1 MSNVSTAKFLTAVNA
16 VNPPEFS
23 DQPDELP
30 RIGWRNGAKQART
43 GGFFYAKA
51 DDLLDRPAAPWEPVT
66 IYDDEPGYQA
76 KRLSVAVVSVR
87 TQPFMPDT
95 DASGK
100 KHMRWL
106 TQWEPGAQL
115 YTEWLCFAEGLGNY
129 PVILYS
135 KGLTGKALADALRT
149 FRAKV
154 LKPAER
160 IAGRRL
166 PSWTFWMP
174 LATLVNEKGAVMY
187 TDTGHGSVVT
197 PPALYLPSGDEIAI
211 LDALAV
217 DETVLALGVSVREEY
232 AAWHTEKRGNQPAPV
247 APVAPTPD
255 INGAALDEDPND
267 YSDEIPY

>member
-115 YTEWLCFAEGLGNY
+115 YTEWLCFAEGLGRH

-160 IAGRRL
+160 IAARRL
-166 PSWTFWMP
+166 PAWTFWLP
-174 LATLVNEKGAVMY
+174 LATLVNDKGGVVYA
-187 TDTGHGSVVT
+187 DTGHGSVVT
-197 PPALYLPSGDEIAI
+197 PPALYLPGGDEVAV

-217 DETVLALGVSVREEY
+217 DETLLALGVSVREEY
-232 AAWHTEKRGNQPAPV
+232 AAWHTEKRGNAPAPV
-247 APVAPTPD
+247 AAPSDAAPTT
-255 INGAALDEDPND
+255 EDDPTD
-267 YSDEIPY
+267 YGSDDAIPW

>member
-66 IYDDEPGYQA
+66 IYDDEPGYYA
-76 KRLSVAVVSVR
+76 KRLSVAVIATR
-87 TQPFMPDT
+87 TQPFFPET

-106 TQWEPGAQL
+106 TQWESGAQL

-174 LATLVNEKGAVMY
+174 IATLVNEKGGVVY
-187 TDTGHGSVVT
+187 SDTGHGSVVT
-197 PPALYLPSGDEIAI
+197 PPALYLPGGNEVAI

-217 DETVLALGVSVREEY
+217 DETLLALGVSVREEY
-232 AAWHTEKRGNQPAPV
+232 AAWHSEKRGNLPAPV
-247 APVAPTPD
+247 VAPTDNAPD
-255 INGAALDEDPND
+255 IEAEDPTD
-267 YSDEIPY
+267 YSNEAW

>member
-1 MSNVSTAKFLTAVNA
+1 MSNVSTARFLATVNT
-16 VNPPEFS
+16 VNPPDFN
-23 DQPDELP
+23 DLPDELP

-51 DDLLDRPAAPWEPVT
+51 DDLLDRPAPPWESVT
-66 IYDDEPGYQA
+66 IYDDEPGYYA

-87 TQPFMPDT
+87 SQPFMPDT

-106 TQWEPGAQL
+106 LQWEPGAQI

-174 LATLVNEKGAVMY
+174 LATLVNDKGGIVYA
-187 TDTGHGSVVT
+187 DTGHGSVVT
-197 PPALYLPSGDEIAI
+197 PPALYLPGGNEVAV

-217 DETVLALGVSVREEY
+217 DETLLALGVSVREEY

-247 APVAPTPD
+247 APTPD